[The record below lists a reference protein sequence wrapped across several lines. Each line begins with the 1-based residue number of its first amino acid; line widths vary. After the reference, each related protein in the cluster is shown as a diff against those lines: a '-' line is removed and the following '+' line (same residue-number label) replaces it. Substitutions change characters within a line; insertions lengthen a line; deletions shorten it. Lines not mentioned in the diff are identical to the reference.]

1 MKMNKSKQIIS
12 NYLKNVAKNLQ
23 VSRILKST
31 FIHELKDSVTSFV
44 SENKNITID
53 DLYNEFGTPEE
64 ISEGF
69 LDRKDFATLLKKSQI
84 TSFRLRII
92 CICSVILCIIIFIF
106 LIWVIHESSG
116 TITVTDAY
124 HA

>member
-44 SENKNITID
+44 SENKNITIAHS
-53 DLYNEFGTPEE
+53 T
-64 ISEGF
+64 
-69 LDRKDFATLLKKSQI
+69 
-84 TSFRLRII
+84 
-92 CICSVILCIIIFIF
+92 
-106 LIWVIHESSG
+106 
-116 TITVTDAY
+116 
-124 HA
+124 